1 MGGRSGTS
9 PSPTPRPPKGGSKG
23 GGDGGGGGSGGPPGI
38 DACPSVINT
47 SVSGPGEGIE
57 PGTWLQ
63 VELQGSRTDSIVA
76 LVDPVTGTT
85 VGTLAGVPNLA
96 LLQTCLEAGVQY
108 LAYVV
113 NVTSGRVDVTVTRQ

>member
-1 MGGRSGTS
+1 MGGRSGN
-9 PSPTPRPPKGGSKG
+9 SPTPTSRPPRGGRKG
-23 GGDGGGGGSGGPPGI
+23 GGDGGSGGGGPLGT

-47 SVSGPGEGIE
+47 SVTGPEGGIE

-63 VELQGSRTDSIVA
+63 VELQSSRTNALVA
-76 LVDPVTGTT
+76 LVDPVTGSN
-85 VGTLAGVPNLA
+85 VGTLAGVPDLA
-96 LLQTCLEAGVQY
+96 LLQSCLEAGVQY